1 MNYIKIFD
9 PWKNPLCTCPL
20 KYSLNPYTGCSFSCI
35 YCYIS
40 SFIKDPFI
48 VREKKNTIEKIKK
61 DIDKIDKNLYVSL
74 SNSSDPYPYIEE
86 KLNITREILKIFK
99 DEGIK
104 TLIITKSDLVLR
116 DIDLLRKMK
125 VSVSTTITTF
135 NEIYKIIEP
144 FAPSPEKR
152 LNALKKLNEN
162 GIKTSVRIDPI
173 IPFINDNINE
183 IEDMIK
189 IIKNFSNQII
199 VSNLKLKGDSMK
211 RFKEKLPKIYE
222 QFIPFYKEKV
232 RGNLYLDRN
241 YRYKIIFD
249 IYNLAKKHN
258 LYFSSCRE
266 DFSELN
272 TNICDGSG
280 LIKNIV

>member
-20 KYSLNPYTGCSFSCI
+20 KYSLNPYTGCSFSCL

-48 VREKKNTIEKIKK
+48 VREKRDIIEKVKK
-61 DIDKIDKNLYVSL
+61 DIEKIDKNLYVSL

-86 KLNITREILKIFK
+86 KLKITREILKIFK
-99 DEGIK
+99 DKKVG
-104 TLIITKSDLVLR
+104 TLIITKSDLILR
-116 DIDLLRKMK
+116 DVDLLREMK
-125 VSVSTTITTF
+125 VSVSMTITTF
-135 NEIYKIIEP
+135 KEIYKIIEP
-144 FAPSPEKR
+144 FAPSPERR
-152 LNALKKLNEN
+152 LNVLKKLKES

-173 IPFINDNINE
+173 IPYVNDNIDE
-183 IEDMIK
+183 IENMIK
-189 IIKNFSNQII
+189 IIKNFSDQII
-199 VSNLKLKGDSMK
+199 VSTLKLRGDSIK
-211 RFKEKLPKIYE
+211 RFKEKLPKVYE
-222 QFIPFYKEKV
+222 KFIPLYKEKF
-232 RGNLYLDRN
+232 RGNLYLDKN

-249 IYNLAKKHN
+249 IYNLTKKYN

-266 DFSELN
+266 GFVELN